1 MGNRLH
7 WPVGPHSDNLLPVA
21 IWQNIRKQEHFHIS
35 LRSAIG
41 DDATP
46 LRYRTDRDSEAELLD
61 YDLAED
67 ERVYGVARVAS
78 ASASAAPTR
87 PLFALKY
94 RRAVSLV
101 DVEGDMKGNWK
112 SKVM

>member
-1 MGNRLH
+1 MRFGKICGRR
-7 WPVGPHSDNLLPVA
+7 
-21 IWQNIRKQEHFHIS
+21 QNFHFS
-35 LRSAIG
+35 RRSAIG

-46 LRYRTDRDSEAELLD
+46 LRYGTDRDSEAELLD
-61 YDLAED
+61 YDLSED

-78 ASASAAPTR
+78 ASASAAPR

-112 SKVM
+112 SKVMCESQLQS

>member
-1 MGNRLH
+1 MAKYLYGRR
-7 WPVGPHSDNLLPVA
+7 
-21 IWQNIRKQEHFHIS
+21 QNFHIS
-35 LRSAIG
+35 RRSAIG

-46 LRYRTDRDSEAELLD
+46 LRYGTERDSEAELLD
-61 YDLAED
+61 YDLPED

-78 ASASAAPTR
+78 ASAAPR

-112 SKVM
+112 SKVMCESQLQS